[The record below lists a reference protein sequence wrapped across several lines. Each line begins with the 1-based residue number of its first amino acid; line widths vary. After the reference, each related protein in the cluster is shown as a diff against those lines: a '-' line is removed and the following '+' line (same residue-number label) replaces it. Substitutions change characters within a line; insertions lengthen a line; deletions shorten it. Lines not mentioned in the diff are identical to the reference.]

1 MNHYR
6 FVADIFLPYSWQV
19 YNADG
24 FLSCPLPRIR
34 DFIVAADYASDSPS
48 SLKL

>member
-1 MNHYR
+1 MNHDR
-6 FVADIFLPYSWQV
+6 FVADILLPYSRQV
-19 YNADG
+19 HDADG
-24 FLSCPLPRIR
+24 FLSCPLPRVR